1 VGRASKVASSQAG
14 KGLLTQDDLDG
25 YKTRELAPAECDYR
39 GRVLMTRDGLLSA
52 STTVIPREGGVS
64 STPRL
69 LRISLLSLGYW
80 IARLRG
86 Q

>member
-39 GRVLMTRDGLLSA
+39 GGVLMTLDGLLSA
-52 STTVIPREGGVS
+52 STTPS
-64 STPRL
+64 YPAKA
-69 LRISLLSLGYW
+69 GYPV
-80 IARLRG
+80 RRG
-86 Q
+86 FSAYRCCL